1 MNLRA
6 PLGTLLACCAWLS
19 ASAASADAHP
29 PLWRIDGQKN
39 SVYLLASVHVLRAT
53 DEALPASV
61 MQVYKKVGTIYMEVD
76 LDDLDP
82 AEAQEFTIERGMLPE
97 SQTLQ
102 EVLGADRY
110 SRAHQ
115 EALKLGIDL
124 DMFTQLEPW
133 VVALTIAQAQF
144 MKLGLDPEAGVEH
157 QLMQRAAQDRKEIRG
172 LETLTDQLGA
182 LDSLSMQR
190 QGDFLVMSLD
200 EAADLTTEADQ
211 LIGAWSRGDTDALAR
226 TLLDEFKDFPELY
239 RSLVVDRNRKW
250 ADEIGALLNEQQNY
264 LIVVGALHLVG
275 KDSVIE
281 LLRAHGHPSK
291 RE

>member
-1 MNLRA
+1 MSLRA
-6 PLGTLLACCAWLS
+6 PLGTLLALYAWL
-19 ASAASADAHP
+19 AASPAAADAHP
-29 PLWRIDGQKN
+29 PLWRIDGHKN

-61 MQVYKKVGTIYMEVD
+61 MQAYGKARTIYMEVD
-76 LDDLDP
+76 LEHVDA
-82 AEAQEFTIERGMLPE
+82 AEAQEFTIEHGMLPE

-102 EVLGADRY
+102 GVLGADRY
-110 SRAHQ
+110 SRAH
-115 EALKLGIDL
+115 EAALKLGVDL
-124 DMFTQLEPW
+124 DMLAQLEPW

-144 MKLGLDPEAGVEH
+144 MKLGLDPAAGVEH
-157 QLMQRAAQDRKEIRG
+157 QLLRHAAQDGKEIRG
-172 LETLTDQLGA
+172 LETLSDQLGA

-190 QGDFLVMSLD
+190 QGDFLVVSLD

-211 LIGAWSRGDTDALAR
+211 LIGAWSRGDTDALAK
-226 TLLDEFKDFPELY
+226 TLLKEFDGFPDLY

-250 ADEIGALLNEQQNY
+250 ADEIAPLLDDEQNY

-275 KDSVIE
+275 KDSVLE
-281 LLRAHGHPSK
+281 LLRARGHPGR